1 MNLYNKMILA
11 LSDKKFKK
19 SLILVLLSMLI
30 YYAGSFVLLPNV
42 NKELAPKLS
51 EMEGGAQMLFA
62 LTGSQISALSIF
74 TIGVGPLLTSGII
87 LQMGS
92 STIFPGL
99 KEMQQSGKR
108 GRSQFRVIMMSF
120 AFILSIIQSVSMTYS
135 FAMSGVL
142 VNSTMPGFAI
152 TTISM
157 ILGVGSLMVIDE
169 ILKRNDFEHGIS
181 VFIATGILMSLPTQ
195 TLSVYLTLKMS
206 YPELYV
212 LFFSAY
218 ILMYVLI
225 VYFIFKFSN
234 KSSKIPMVSSVSGTV
249 KGRGKTATKKTY
261 LPLGWNLSG
270 VMPII
275 ISSAVIQFPSL
286 AYGWIFKVDPSTTW
300 MMYIGLNRIA
310 GLILYA
316 VLIYYFT
323 FLYNKMTLNPK
334 EISEDF
340 KKSGSYFIGVRPGKD
355 TENKIKE
362 ELGIVSR
369 KNALFLIAIGVL
381 PMLLPH
387 LTSGAISTPQA
398 FGGTSIIIMVSL
410 IQEVFR
416 ELSNT
421 ASAQYY
427 KKNSSKLFYSKK
439 RRA

>member
-108 GRSQFRVIMMSF
+108 GMSQFRVIMMSF
-120 AFILSIIQSVSMTYS
+120 AFILSIIQSVPMTYS

-157 ILGVGSLMVIDE
+157 ILGVGFLMVIDE

-195 TLSVYLTLKMS
+195 TLSVYLTL
-206 YPELYV
+206 
-212 LFFSAY
+212 
-218 ILMYVLI
+218 
-225 VYFIFKFSN
+225 N
-234 KSSKIPMVSSVSGTV
+234 
-249 KGRGKTATKKTY
+249 
-261 LPLGWNLSG
+261 
-270 VMPII
+270 
-275 ISSAVIQFPSL
+275 
-286 AYGWIFKVDPSTTW
+286 
-300 MMYIGLNRIA
+300 
-310 GLILYA
+310 
-316 VLIYYFT
+316 
-323 FLYNKMTLNPK
+323 
-334 EISEDF
+334 
-340 KKSGSYFIGVRPGKD
+340 
-355 TENKIKE
+355 
-362 ELGIVSR
+362 
-369 KNALFLIAIGVL
+369 
-381 PMLLPH
+381 
-387 LTSGAISTPQA
+387 
-398 FGGTSIIIMVSL
+398 
-410 IQEVFR
+410 
-416 ELSNT
+416 
-421 ASAQYY
+421 
-427 KKNSSKLFYSKK
+427 
-439 RRA
+439 